1 MIPNLTS
8 NHLPHP
14 RLNLHWADLNLDD
27 CCKSTLLTSIVFG
40 TPSLNFPEV
49 VRMLTPAALARES
62 PGDAAFE
69 RRSIRMFGRHLCQ
82 DAFRSLLGIG
92 SARFRRL
99 WHCAQHGCKP
109 PTDGRSLKKSH
120 SHSSGPKS
128 ANRQAI
134 IGFLQELYITL
145 SEPLLRQRGLCEVI
159 ASSHFSDGEGE
170 DQGWLPSYTGS
181 RTLQTCD
188 FFLLEHLQITSRC
201 WEPGMAAKKILSSC
215 FTSATW
221 QTVCVS
227 QTLFLQPPSFFGMAN
242 SICPSLPIF
251 WIHSIQCKPSQVWSE
266 SFARSWP

>member
-1 MIPNLTS
+1 
-8 NHLPHP
+8 
-14 RLNLHWADLNLDD
+14 
-27 CCKSTLLTSIVFG
+27 
-40 TPSLNFPEV
+40 
-49 VRMLTPAALARES
+49 MLTPAALARES

-145 SEPLLRQRGLCEVI
+145 SEPLPEAKGPVRGDRKLAFQRRRGRR
-159 ASSHFSDGEGE
+159 
-170 DQGWLPSYTGS
+170 P
-181 RTLQTCD
+181 R
-188 FFLLEHLQITSRC
+188 
-201 WEPGMAAKKILSSC
+201 MAAKLHRKQDTPDMRLLPPGTFTDYLQMLRTRDGCEKILSSC
-215 FTSATW
+215 SLQQLGRQFVSPRHFFSSHLLSLGWPIQSAPVCQFLNPFNSM
-221 QTVCVS
+221 QTFPGLV
-227 QTLFLQPPSFFGMAN
+227 
-242 SICPSLPIF
+242 
-251 WIHSIQCKPSQVWSE
+251 
-266 SFARSWP
+266 

>member
-1 MIPNLTS
+1 
-8 NHLPHP
+8 
-14 RLNLHWADLNLDD
+14 
-27 CCKSTLLTSIVFG
+27 
-40 TPSLNFPEV
+40 
-49 VRMLTPAALARES
+49 MLTPAALARES

-145 SEPLLRQRGLCEVI
+145 SEPLPEAKGPVRGDRKLAFQRRRGRR
-159 ASSHFSDGEGE
+159 
-170 DQGWLPSYTGS
+170 P
-181 RTLQTCD
+181 R
-188 FFLLEHLQITSRC
+188 
-201 WEPGMAAKKILSSC
+201 MAAKLHRKQDTPDMRLLPPGTFTDYLQMLRTRDGCEKNSLKL

-251 WIHSIQCKPSQVWSE
+251 ESIQFNANLPRFGLSPL
-266 SFARSWP
+266 ARSWP